1 MKDYSVDQIIK
12 TLEKLNHQ
20 VFKRGDYNI
29 NVVGIRSIENDSNGD
44 KVNNIFN
51 DQIVVFYKINKNW
64 VIYRYIATTVPGLY
78 YFKSPMMVDFGT
90 AIMVPGQYK
99 SAYTLGYH
107 YNAPALVQ
115 VGNVSLYR
123 DKNKDS
129 IIDIDEAT
137 IQSGSWMGI
146 NIHYSWDRTTVDNF
160 SAGCQVLGY
169 NPNHSKYIEFLN
181 HFRTA
186 INVGYNNSFTYTLI
200 KEIDIES

>member
-1 MKDYSVDQIIK
+1 MRSFTVDEIIK
-12 TLEKLNHQ
+12 TMDKLNYT
-20 VFKRGDYNI
+20 VFKKGNYNI
-29 NVVGIRSIENDSNGD
+29 NVVAIRSIENDESGD

-51 DQIVVFYKINKNW
+51 DKIVVFYKINKKW
-64 VIYRYIATTVPGLY
+64 VMFEYIATTVPGLY
-78 YFKSPMMVDFGT
+78 YFKTPMMPEFGT
-90 AIMVPGQYK
+90 AIMVPGQYL

-107 YNAPALVQ
+107 FNAPALVQ

-123 DKNKDS
+123 DKNRDAV
-129 IIDIDEAT
+129 IDIDEAL

-186 INVGYNNSFTYTLI
+186 INLGYNNSFSYTLI
-200 KEIDIES
+200 KEIDIE